1 MNIGKK
7 SNKNGFTLVELIVVV
22 VIFGMIMGAILNF
35 MKPANEIHNDT
46 QATMDANVISSGLI
60 EYMDDELRY
69 ATNVLVLNG
78 YMGVPKVSES
88 GMVGNYPVSFTD
100 CLVIDNFNPRGYT
113 NKNFNPSA
121 DDTPTRLGCRG
132 SIIKVSQINT
142 KGFDFNNSKIVKGA
156 DFYDKF
162 TYSIKIGSNVL
173 DKEFEVNNQISTLQ
187 VSLVA
192 YQPVYK
198 NGRYVFTK
206 KKFDRDTKNGEDGT
220 IEKNKGAVLS
230 LTNINIDPN
239 DSAKLVVCEN
249 GLVNPVQIIGK
260 FENDGYPTQT
270 TAPVGATSYQ
280 QEIYKANRQIS
291 ITDTNGEDQ
300 NVVPRYTYIFYRKN
314 KSATKCSVNFK
325 FSETSPITPGEDV
338 GDPYNNVAK
347 GTTFKNF
354 PPAPSAPSGYNA
366 PYWQAPDGSIV
377 DKNVGYAINGDTT
390 FTLVYSE
397 KAPSP
402 NEVTLTWL
410 KQDGSVYATT
420 KQDKATGSETVTA
433 TPPAGDPVNT
443 EFNDYEWVE
452 YGTGAKLA
460 DVNVNGEKTFYPS
473 VTPKP
478 VVKFS
483 TDGTNVD
490 SEIRVSKGQKI
501 PEHKVPLA
509 VAARIPS
516 DKDFDKWVL
525 KDDTSKDVESTVIQ
539 ADCMF
544 VGKFKEKS
552 SSGGGGS
559 SSNGSFVATIDPG
572 NTHHEKWSSDLCLVG
587 INVTNT
593 SASTANCTKYL
604 VLTFTSNVKNMNWW
618 YGEINHISSATISGK
633 TIRYPINDTFN
644 AGEGKRIY
652 LQVYPSNTND
662 SGFNFVS
669 ATIE

>member
-78 YMGVPKVSES
+78 YMGVPKVSDS

-100 CLVIDNFNPRGYT
+100 CLVIDNINPRGYT

-121 DDTPTRLGCRG
+121 DDTATRLGCRG

-162 TYSIKIGSNVL
+162 TYSIKIGTNVL

-192 YQPVYK
+192 YQPVYQ

-260 FENDGYPTQT
+260 FESDGYPTQT

-280 QEIYKANRQIS
+280 QEMYKATRQVA

-325 FSETSPITPGEDV
+325 FSATSPITPGEDV

-354 PPAPSAPSGYNA
+354 PPAPGAPSGYNA

-410 KQDGSVYATT
+410 KPDGNVYATT

-501 PEHKVPLA
+501 PEHMIPSPS
-509 VAARIPS
+509 AAKLPS
-516 DKDFDKWVL
+516 DKAFDKWVVKGTDDGIESKVIEGDVIFVPKL
-525 KDDTSKDVESTVIQ
+525 KDKPAGINGWSISYTISNNGSGSIWNGSANVASKNLGINLVFTCTDPNKKLSNFSVKVKFDSPSRIYYSSNVAITGNGSSVMTMKPDMWNQLTSGGTHNLNNNSFQIVGGNIVDVE
-539 ADCMF
+539 
-544 VGKFKEKS
+544 
-552 SSGGGGS
+552 
-559 SSNGSFVATIDPG
+559 
-572 NTHHEKWSSDLCLVG
+572 L
-587 INVTNT
+587 
-593 SASTANCTKYL
+593 
-604 VLTFTSNVKNMNWW
+604 
-618 YGEINHISSATISGK
+618 
-633 TIRYPINDTFN
+633 
-644 AGEGKRIY
+644 
-652 LQVYPSNTND
+652 
-662 SGFNFVS
+662 VS
-669 ATIE
+669 AN

>member
-78 YMGVPKVSES
+78 YMGVPKVSDS

-100 CLVIDNFNPRGYT
+100 CLVIDNINPRGYT

-121 DDTPTRLGCRG
+121 DDTATKLGCRG

-249 GLVNPVQIIGK
+249 GLVNPEQIIGK

-280 QEIYKANRQIS
+280 QEIYKANRQVS

-300 NVVPRYTYIFYRKN
+300 KVVPRYTYIFYRKN

-325 FSETSPITPGEDV
+325 FSASSPITPGEDV

-354 PPAPSAPSGYNA
+354 PPAPGAPSGYNA

-410 KQDGSVYATT
+410 KPDGNVYATT

-443 EFNDYEWVE
+443 ELNDYEWVE
-452 YGTGAKLA
+452 YGSGKKLA

-478 VVKFS
+478 VAKFS

-501 PEHKVPLA
+501 PTHKIPEA
-509 VAARIPS
+509 VASKIPS
-516 DKDFDKWVL
+516 DKMFDKWVV
-525 KDDTSKDVESTVIQ
+525 KGSDVGIESKTIDADVT
-539 ADCMF
+539 F
-544 VGKFKEKS
+544 VAKFKDKPPVPSGS
-552 SSGGGGS
+552 SVVRVHIVEISEPCYNNVIDVAPEGGGELEFSISGGIAGRQK
-559 SSNGSFVATIDPG
+559 TWD
-572 NTHHEKWSSDLCLVG
+572 
-587 INVTNT
+587 
-593 SASTANCTKYL
+593 YQ
-604 VLTFTSNVKNMNWW
+604 TSNKL
-618 YGEINHISSATISGK
+618 INGK
-633 TIRYPINDTFN
+633 TYDFTFYSGSGNANTMKINFEWKVSRSFTFN
-644 AGEGKRIY
+644 GTMTEVWYKNGQFY
-652 LQVYPSNTND
+652 DSNP
-662 SGFNFVS
+662 G
-669 ATIE
+669 

>member
-100 CLVIDNFNPRGYT
+100 CLVIDNINPRGYT

-121 DDTPTRLGCRG
+121 DDTATRLGCRG

-280 QEIYKANRQIS
+280 QEIYKANRQVS

-483 TDGTNVD
+483 TDGSTNVD

-501 PEHKVPLA
+501 PTHKIPEA
-509 VAARIPS
+509 TPSKIPS
-516 DKDFDKWVL
+516 GKMFDKWVV
-525 KDDTSKDVESTVIQ
+525 KGSDVGIESKTIDADVT
-539 ADCMF
+539 F
-544 VGKFKEKS
+544 VAKFKDKPPVPS
-552 SSGGGGS
+552 GS
-559 SSNGSFVATIDPG
+559 SVVKVHVVSIKGGNNIIAVSPQDGGHQLKYSLKSISDTVHFIDHETFSDKLSAGKVLEFTFYNDGKDKNG
-572 NTHHEKWSSDLCLVG
+572 NTVA
-587 INVTNT
+587 NT
-593 SASTANCTKYL
+593 MKLQFEWETARS
-604 VLTFTSNVKNMNWW
+604 F
-618 YGEINHISSATISGK
+618 
-633 TIRYPINDTFN
+633 TFN
-644 AGEGKRIY
+644 GTMTEVWYKDGQFY
-652 LQVYPSNTND
+652 DSNP
-662 SGFNFVS
+662 G
-669 ATIE
+669 

>member
-69 ATNVLVLNG
+69 ATNVLVLND

-113 NKNFNPSA
+113 NKNFDPSA
-121 DDTPTRLGCRG
+121 DDTATRLGCRG
-132 SIIKVSQINT
+132 SIIKVSQLNT

-162 TYSIKIGSNVL
+162 TYSIKIGTNVL
-173 DKEFEVNNQISTLQ
+173 DEEFEVNNQISTLQ

-192 YQPVYK
+192 YQPVYQ

-260 FENDGYPTQT
+260 FESDGYPTQT

-280 QEIYKANRQIS
+280 QEVYKANRQIS

-325 FSETSPITPGEDV
+325 FSATSPITPGEDV
-338 GDPYNNVAK
+338 GEPYNNVAK

-354 PPAPSAPSGYNA
+354 PPAPGAPSGYNA

-377 DKNVGYAINGDTT
+377 DKNAGYTINGDTT

-501 PEHKVPLA
+501 PEHIVPEA
-509 VAARIPS
+509 TPSKIPS
-516 DKDFDKWVL
+516 GKMFDKWVV
-525 KDDTSKDVESTVIQ
+525 KGSDVGIESKTIDADVT
-539 ADCMF
+539 F
-544 VGKFKEKS
+544 VAKFKDKPPVPAGASVVKVHVVSINGNKIIALSPEGGGELDFS
-552 SSGGGGS
+552 ISGGIAGRQKTWWKQIDGKLN
-559 SSNGSFVATIDPG
+559 NGATIDFTFYSGSG
-572 NTHHEKWSSDLCLVG
+572 NSNAMKLQFEWG
-587 INVTNT
+587 
-593 SASTANCTKYL
+593 TAR
-604 VLTFTSNVKNMNWW
+604 TFTFNGTQTEVWYKNGQFYDSNP
-618 YGEINHISSATISGK
+618 G
-633 TIRYPINDTFN
+633 
-644 AGEGKRIY
+644 
-652 LQVYPSNTND
+652 
-662 SGFNFVS
+662 
-669 ATIE
+669 